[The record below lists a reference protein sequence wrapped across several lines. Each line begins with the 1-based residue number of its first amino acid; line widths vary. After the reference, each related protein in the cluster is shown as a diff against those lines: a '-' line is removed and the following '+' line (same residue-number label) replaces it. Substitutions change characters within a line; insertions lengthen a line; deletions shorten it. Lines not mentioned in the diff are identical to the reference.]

1 MARLAEERRQLQLV
15 LLLVPGVREC
25 FEGGRRAHEGRVRE
39 EVRARARRLVDLR
52 EEGVKV
58 RLCEPLANA
67 AGGCARSRGR
77 ARCRRR
83 RGRCRRGAHRRRRRW
98 CGRGG
103 RRRHGGRRGGR
114 RGGGRRCRRHPRGGR
129 GRQRRRRGR
138 RRRHHGR
145 RRAVGAHRARA
156 HEGGVLAVRDVGG
169 VLTPSAQETVVLARA
184 AALIKRRQGRQHR
197 FKCGACRHAL
207 RSGGACRR
215 RRRT

>member
-25 FEGGRRAHEGRVRE
+25 FEGGRRAHEGRMGE
-39 EVRARARRLVDLR
+39 EVRACARRLVNIR

-58 RLCEPLANA
+58 GLREPLADAA
-67 AGGCARSRGR
+67 AGGRPGGRGR
-77 ARCRRR
+77 ARCRGR
-83 RGRCRRGAHRRRRRW
+83 RGRGARGRRLRRRPL
-98 CGRGG
+98 
-103 RRRHGGRRGGR
+103 GGRRGGR
-114 RGGGRRCRRHPRGGR
+114 PGEMRRLRPRNPLCRRLQPLRRG
-129 GRQRRRRGR
+129 RRGR
-138 RRRHHGR
+138 RRRRRHGR